1 MKQLPSLEHH
11 FLIAMPSLNG
21 SWFEKTI
28 IYILEDNNDHGTT
41 GFVVNLPQKFQVQ
54 DLLSHFNYPP
64 PENAPFLKQAILQ
77 GGPVDVEQGFILHKP
92 EGQWKSS
99 VALPDGLTMT
109 FSDDFVEALSKNN
122 AAEAFLI
129 CLGFSGWKPGQLA
142 QEIQSN
148 SWLTI
153 PYNESL
159 LFNTPAEDKWH
170 VALETLGISPE
181 FLTFEAGHA

>member
-21 SWFEKTI
+21 SWFEKAL
-28 IYILEDNNDHGTT
+28 IYIMEDNDHGTT
-41 GFVVNLPQKFQVQ
+41 GFAVNLAQNFQVQ
-54 DLLSHFNYPP
+54 DLLSHFKFPP
-64 PENAPFLKQAILQ
+64 PEGVSFLEQPILR
-77 GGPVDVEQGFILHKP
+77 GGPVDVEQGFIFHKP

-99 VALPDGLTMT
+99 VALPDDLTMT
-109 FSDDFVEALSKNN
+109 FSDDFVEALSKNQ
-122 AAEAFLI
+122 APSDFLI

-142 QEIQSN
+142 QEIKGN

-159 LFNTPAEDKWH
+159 LFNTPMEKKWQ
-170 VALETLGISPE
+170 VALETLGVSPA
-181 FLTFEAGHA
+181 FLTLEAGHA

>member
-21 SWFEKTI
+21 SWFEKSV
-28 IYILEDNNDHGTT
+28 IYIMEDNEHGTT
-41 GFVVNLPQKFQVQ
+41 GFVINSPQNFQVQ
-54 DLLSHFNYPP
+54 DLLDHFNFPHP
-64 PENAPFLKQAILQ
+64 NNASYLEQPILR
-77 GGPVDVEQGFILHKP
+77 GGPVDVEQGFIFHKP

-99 VALPDGLTMT
+99 VSLPDGLTMT
-109 FSDDFVEALSKNN
+109 FSDDFVEALSKNQVPN
-122 AAEAFLI
+122 DFLI
-129 CLGFSGWKPGQLA
+129 CLGFSGWKSNQLA

-159 LFNTPAEDKWH
+159 LFNTPVDKKWQT
-170 VALETLGISPE
+170 ALETLGVSPE
-181 FLTFEAGHA
+181 FLTLEAGHA

>member
-21 SWFEKTI
+21 SWFEKSV
-28 IYILEDNNDHGTT
+28 IYIMEDNEHGTT
-41 GFVVNLPQKFQVQ
+41 GFVINSPQKFQVH
-54 DLLSHFNYPP
+54 DLLDHFNFRP
-64 PENAPFLKQAILQ
+64 PENVSYLNQSILR
-77 GGPVDVEQGFILHKP
+77 GGPVDVEQGFIFHKP

-99 VALPDGLTMT
+99 VSLPDGLTMT
-109 FSDDFVEALSKNN
+109 FSDDFVEALSKNQAPN
-122 AAEAFLI
+122 DFLI
-129 CLGFSGWKPGQLA
+129 CLGFSGWKPNQLA

-159 LFNTPAEDKWH
+159 LFDTPVDKKWQ
-170 VALETLGISPE
+170 VALETLGVSPE
-181 FLTFEAGHA
+181 FLTLEAGHA

>member
-21 SWFEKTI
+21 SWFEKAL
-28 IYILEDNNDHGTT
+28 IYIMEDNDHGTT
-41 GFVVNLPQKFQVQ
+41 GFAVNLAQNFQVQ
-54 DLLSHFNYPP
+54 DLLSPFNFPP
-64 PENAPFLKQAILQ
+64 PENVSFLEQPILQ
-77 GGPVDVEQGFILHKP
+77 GGPVDVEQGFIFHKP

-109 FSDDFVEALSKNN
+109 FSDDFVEALSNN
-122 AAEAFLI
+122 QAPEQFLI
-129 CLGFSGWKPGQLA
+129 CLGFSGWKPGQLS

-159 LFNTPAEDKWH
+159 LFDTPIEQKWQ

-181 FLTFEAGHA
+181 FLTLEAGNA

>member
-21 SWFEKTI
+21 SWFEKSV
-28 IYILEDNNDHGTT
+28 IYIMEDNDHGTT
-41 GFVVNLPQKFQVQ
+41 GFVINSPQNFQVQ
-54 DLLSHFNYPP
+54 DLLDHFNFSHPD
-64 PENAPFLKQAILQ
+64 NASYLEQSILH
-77 GGPVDVEQGFILHKP
+77 GGPVDVEQGFIFHKP

-109 FSDDFVEALSKNN
+109 FSDDFVEALSKNQAPN
-122 AAEAFLI
+122 NFLI
-129 CLGFSGWKPGQLA
+129 CLGFSGWKPNQLA

-159 LFNTPAEDKWH
+159 LFDTPVDKKWQ
-170 VALETLGISPE
+170 VALETLGVSPE
-181 FLTFEAGHA
+181 FLTLEAGHA

>member
-21 SWFEKTI
+21 SWFEKAV
-28 IYILEDNNDHGTT
+28 IYILEDNDRGTT
-41 GFVVNLPQKFQVQ
+41 GFVVNLPQDFQVK
-54 DLLSHFNYPP
+54 DLLSHFDFPP
-64 PENAPFLKQAILQ
+64 PEKVSFLEQPILQ

-92 EGQWKSS
+92 EGKWKSS
-99 VALPDGLTMT
+99 IALPDGLTMT
-109 FSDDFVEALSKNN
+109 FSDDFVEALSKNQ
-122 AAEAFLI
+122 AAESFLI

-159 LFNTPAEDKWH
+159 LFDTPFEKKWQ

-181 FLTFEAGHA
+181 FLTLEAGHA